1 MKQFMIIAKVKDT
14 EYLTKVNAESEIS
27 AEHMILDLSVCGRHT
42 YGVTACMAYDAK
54 AMKYDTFIYSAINA
68 TPVDFET
75 LTLII
80 SDRNAE
86 ILEKD
91 AAEHRIQEIENSIKE
106 LTKELEE
113 AKRIFNK

>member
-14 EYLTKVNAESEIS
+14 EYLTRVNAESEIS

-54 AMKYDTFIYSAINA
+54 AMKYDTFIYSALSA
-68 TPVDFET
+68 TLVDFET
-75 LTLII
+75 LTQII
-80 SDRNAE
+80 SNRNAE

-91 AAEHRIQEIENSIKE
+91 AAERRIKEIEESIKQLQE
-106 LTKELEE
+106 ELEE
-113 AKRIFNK
+113 ARRIFNR